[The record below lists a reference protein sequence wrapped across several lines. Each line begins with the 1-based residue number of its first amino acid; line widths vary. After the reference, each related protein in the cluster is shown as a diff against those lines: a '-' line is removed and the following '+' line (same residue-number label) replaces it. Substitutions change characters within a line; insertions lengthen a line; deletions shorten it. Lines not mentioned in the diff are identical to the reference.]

1 MTALNVRHVGVV
13 TKDLNKSLKFYRDVL
28 GFKVVKKM
36 RETDRSL
43 SDLMGLKKVQVTTV
57 KMRSKE
63 SGMLELLSWHSP
75 KSSRKVECGKLN
87 FLGLTHFA
95 LTVKNVDYIYKKLKK
110 KIKVLSA
117 PRFSPDKKV
126 KLVFCKSPEGVFIE
140 MVQQL

>member
-1 MTALNVRHVGVV
+1 
-13 TKDLNKSLKFYRDVL
+13 
-28 GFKVVKKM
+28 
-36 RETDRSL
+36 
-43 SDLMGLKKVQVTTV
+43 
-57 KMRSKE
+57 
-63 SGMLELLSWHSP
+63 MLELLSWHSP

-110 KIKVLSA
+110 KIKFLSA

>member
-13 TKDLNKSLKFYRDVL
+13 TNDLQKSLRFYRNVL

-36 RETDRSL
+36 KETDESL
-43 SDLMGLKKVQVTTV
+43 SALMGLKKVQVTTV

-63 SGMLELLSWHSP
+63 SGMLELLSWHTP
-75 KSSRKVECGKLN
+75 KSNKKVECDKLN
-87 FLGLTHFA
+87 LLGLTHFA
-95 LTVKNVDYIYKKLKK
+95 LTVKNVDLIYKKLKN
-110 KIKVLSA
+110 KIKFLST

>member
-63 SGMLELLSWHSP
+63 TLSKCESWTMERRFMQSNHRENITSVLIL
-75 KSSRKVECGKLN
+75 KVISSK
-87 FLGLTHFA
+87 
-95 LTVKNVDYIYKKLKK
+95 
-110 KIKVLSA
+110 
-117 PRFSPDKKV
+117 
-126 KLVFCKSPEGVFIE
+126 
-140 MVQQL
+140 Q

>member
-43 SDLMGLKKVQVTTV
+43 SDLMGLKVQVTTV

-110 KIKVLSA
+110 KLNFYQPQDFLQIK
-117 PRFSPDKKV
+117 K
-126 KLVFCKSPEGVFIE
+126 
-140 MVQQL
+140 

>member
-28 GFKVVKKM
+28 GFKVVKKKM

-75 KSSRKVECGKLN
+75 KSSNKVECGKLN

-110 KIKVLSA
+110 KLNFYQPQDFLQIK
-117 PRFSPDKKV
+117 K
-126 KLVFCKSPEGVFIE
+126 
-140 MVQQL
+140 

>member
-1 MTALNVRHVGVV
+1 MTALNVRHVGEV
-13 TKDLNKSLKFYRDVL
+13 TKDLNKSLKFNRDVL

-110 KIKVLSA
+110 KIKFLSA